1 MPMTNRPLRRHK
13 EVFSMQVATVR
24 VTYDRKTMEKIG
36 EEVIG
41 YQEMDEDEYYR
52 PLVELLAPRFMEWL
66 KQQKEEMK

>member
-1 MPMTNRPLRRHK
+1 
-13 EVFSMQVATVR
+13 MQVATVR

-52 PLVELLAPRFMEWL
+52 PLVELLAPKFIEWM

>member
-1 MPMTNRPLRRHK
+1 
-13 EVFSMQVATVR
+13 MQVATVR
-24 VTYDRKTMEKIG
+24 VTLDRKTMQKIG

-66 KQQKEEMK
+66 KQQKEEVK

>member
-1 MPMTNRPLRRHK
+1 
-13 EVFSMQVATVR
+13 MQVATVR
-24 VTYDRKTMEKIG
+24 VTLDRKTMQKIG

-66 KQQKEEMK
+66 KQQREEVK